1 MNRHYDTIFVT
12 FTEEVTVF
20 QAQMIHFLTSESQP
34 AIPAQCAV
42 AYADYGLKTGEL
54 PKHVLA
60 EAQRYEHNHRR
71 DTFLVSRALVHAL
84 FKRLGNGSDYS
95 DDFVVSRDD
104 GGKPYGICNGRV
116 YPVGISHTPRMVFAA
131 LGTGG
136 SIGLDAE
143 PLDRATGDALR
154 RRILNEAEALDES
167 ISRISTIELW
177 TIKESILKLE
187 GTGLRT
193 SMKSVFLRTDGDRL
207 YTTDIKGRQIVCKTF
222 VVEDHCVAISEY
234 I

>member
-1 MNRHYDTIFVT
+1 
-12 FTEEVTVF
+12 
-20 QAQMIHFLTSESQP
+20 MIHFLTSITKP

-42 AYADYGLKTGEL
+42 AYADYGLEISEL

-60 EAQRYEHNHRR
+60 EAQRYEHYKRR
-71 DTFLVSRALVHAL
+71 DTFLVSRTLVYAL
-84 FKRLGNGSDYS
+84 FKRLGNDSDYT
-95 DDFVVSRDD
+95 DEFIVSRDD

-143 PLDRATGDALR
+143 PLDRATGEALR
-154 RRILNEAEALDES
+154 RRILNEAEALEES

-193 SMKSVFLRTDGDRL
+193 SMKSVFLRTDEDGVFKS
-207 YTTDIKGRQIVCKTF
+207 DIKGRQIVCKTF
-222 VVEDHCVAISEY
+222 VVEDHCIAISEY
-234 I
+234 ISEPIRPSEINHASHT

>member
-1 MNRHYDTIFVT
+1 MISLFSVR
-12 FTEEVTVF
+12 
-20 QAQMIHFLTSESQP
+20 MIHFLTSESQP
-34 AIPAQCAV
+34 AIPAQCAL
-42 AYADYGLKTGEL
+42 AYGDYGLEISEL

-60 EAQRYEHNHRR
+60 ESQRYEHAHRR
-71 DTFLVSRALVHAL
+71 DTFLVSRTLVHAL
-84 FKRLGNGSDYS
+84 FKRLGDGSGE
-95 DDFVVSRDD
+95 FVVSRDD
-104 GGKPYGICNGRV
+104 GGKPYGVCNGRV
-116 YPVGISHTPRMVFAA
+116 YPVAISHTPRMVFAA
-131 LGTGG
+131 LGTAG

-207 YTTDIKGRQIVCKTF
+207 YTTDIRGRQIVCKTF

-234 I
+234 ISEPI

>member
-1 MNRHYDTIFVT
+1 
-12 FTEEVTVF
+12 
-20 QAQMIHFLTSESQP
+20 MIHFLTSDSEP
-34 AIPAQCAV
+34 AIPTLCTV
-42 AYADYGLKTGEL
+42 AFADYGLVTGNQ
-54 PKHVLA
+54 PSHVLE
-60 EAQRYEHNHRR
+60 EASRYEHAHRR
-71 DTFLVSRALVHAL
+71 DTFLVSRTLVHAL
-84 FKRLGNGSDYS
+84 FKRLGDGS
-95 DDFVVSRDD
+95 DDFIVSRDD

-116 YPVGISHTPRMVFAA
+116 YPVAISHTPRMVFAA
-131 LGTGG
+131 LGTAG

-222 VVEDHCVAISEY
+222 RVEDHCVAISEY
-234 I
+234 ISVPI